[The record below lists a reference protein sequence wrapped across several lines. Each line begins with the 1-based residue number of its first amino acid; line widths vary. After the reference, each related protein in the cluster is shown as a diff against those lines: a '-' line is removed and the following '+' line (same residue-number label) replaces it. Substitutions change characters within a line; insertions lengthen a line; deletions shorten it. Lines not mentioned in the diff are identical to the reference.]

1 MVYVHLVDLPIEPDG
16 EILRPPAFDGNIQRE
31 LFLLVEKAMS
41 HLSSVNVDLEAPREG
56 VTGDF

>member
-16 EILRPPAFDGNIQRE
+16 EILRPPAFYGEIQRE

>member
-16 EILRPPAFDGNIQRE
+16 EILRRPASDGNIQRE

-41 HLSSVNVDLEAPREG
+41 DLSSVNVDLEAPREG
-56 VTGDF
+56 VTDDF

>member
-16 EILRPPAFDGNIQRE
+16 GIHRRPAFDGEIQRE
-31 LFLLVEKAMS
+31 SFLLVGRAIS
-41 HLSSVNVDLEAPREG
+41 HLSSVNADLEAPREG